1 MPPLPALPPPPQ
13 AGGYPY
19 SMPPASSSSL
29 GGTLQRSASG
39 KPPQKKR
46 RGLMLHIF
54 DILRCGMGG
63 WVRCCGCMELD
74 GWASCH
80 HRRRLWSCSRE
91 CCPLLL
97 PLLPLTGASPCRP
110 ALPRPALPPSTR
122 CRRKRDQVLPD
133 IKKQLPDATHLLK
146 EKI

>member
-1 MPPLPALPPPPQ
+1 
-13 AGGYPY
+13 
-19 SMPPASSSSL
+19 
-29 GGTLQRSASG
+29 
-39 KPPQKKR
+39 
-46 RGLMLHIF
+46 MLHIF

-80 HRRRLWSCSRE
+80 HTAGGYGAAAGNAAPC